1 MTNDDCADLAE
12 CSAFRQTLLAR
23 PPGIIHGTAGL
34 LGLLLGTAV
43 LWAAVTEADLVV
55 RVSGRVRP
63 RSLPQQVVYGAGG
76 ETFRTPA
83 EGRVVAVAVRPGDA
97 VRQGQLLIQ
106 LDTEALDNEIAKHQ
120 RTIQTGEEELA
131 GLDRL

>member
-1 MTNDDCADLAE
+1 MPNSPDVIGPHQPEALARASLTLRVSVPQNHAQPFSDTFADLAE

-43 LWAAVTEADLVV
+43 LWSAVTEADLVV
-55 RVSGRVRP
+55 RVGGRVRP

-83 EGRVVAVAVRPGDA
+83 EGRVVAVAV
-97 VRQGQLLIQ
+97 
-106 LDTEALDNEIAKHQ
+106 
-120 RTIQTGEEELA
+120 
-131 GLDRL
+131 